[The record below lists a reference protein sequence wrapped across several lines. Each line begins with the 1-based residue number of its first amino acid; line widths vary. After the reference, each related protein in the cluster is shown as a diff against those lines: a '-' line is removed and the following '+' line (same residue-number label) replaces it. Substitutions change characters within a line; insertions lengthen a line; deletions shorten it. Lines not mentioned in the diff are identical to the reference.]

1 MTKQKQAPGPPMT
14 LGNMRALGV
23 QRIIASCL
31 NDACRHVAVRPNW
44 KEHPPRESLTGNQ
57 LR

>member
-1 MTKQKQAPGPPMT
+1 MT

-31 NDACRHVAVRPNW
+31 NDACGGLSGTP
-44 KEHPPRESLTGNQ
+44 Q
-57 LR
+57 LEALARILGSKDGDNE